1 MEEDQ
6 IWNQYYQ
13 RALSR
18 PHAKRTEFAVRLNQ
32 SASKTAIDCGCG
44 TGSDIEFLS
53 SQGYQVYGFDI
64 NPDAMSICR
73 DRFASNPLIELSQ
86 ASFETYDYPSAGV
99 IIANSSLF
107 FAQPNE
113 FENTWLRI
121 ESALEV
127 GGVFA
132 GDFMGY
138 KDSWADNYR
147 SPTSPITEQALRKL
161 LANFEIVRFYE
172 RDERAPTTLGKLKQW
187 HTYSVVAVKVG

>member
-13 RALSR
+13 RALAR

-32 SASKTAIDCGCG
+32 SASKIAIDCGCG

-64 NPDAMSICR
+64 NPDAMTICR
-73 DRFASNPLIELSQ
+73 DRFAGNPLIELSQ
-86 ASFETYDYPSAGV
+86 SSFETYDYPSAGV